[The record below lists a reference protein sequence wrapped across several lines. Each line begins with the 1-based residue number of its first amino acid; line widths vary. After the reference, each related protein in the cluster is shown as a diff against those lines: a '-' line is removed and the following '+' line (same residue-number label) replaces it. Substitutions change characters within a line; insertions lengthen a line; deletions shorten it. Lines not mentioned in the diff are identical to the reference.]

1 MEKLLTVK
9 MACDTLALSRTTLYR
24 LITRG
29 ELPVVRIG
37 GNVRIRQKDIDAF
50 IQSRVDVGLLCKTI
64 GSENVE
70 VRND

>member
-9 MACDTLALSRTTLYR
+9 MACDTLALSRSTLYR
-24 LITRG
+24 LITGG

-37 GNVRIRQKDIDAF
+37 GNVRIRQKDIDEF
-50 IQSRVDVGLLCKTI
+50 IQSRVDVDLLRKTL
-64 GSENVE
+64 GNDNVE